1 MEEDEISCVCRWRNA
16 HQTRARIH
24 SLPDRPPPQYIQDA
38 AFSDQLL
45 SLSNMHLSFFHVFSL
60 CVFVCVRVCLYLTHI
75 VVVPLMKAL
84 CLQGEKKKN
93 LLVFPHDCQTITA
106 STRSP
111 SPVPGKVAG
120 LAGICIIVFRA
131 IVGGFGLLTQS
142 RRLATCPEQMN
153 SAFVQHAYLFLHSVI
168 SEQ

>member
-1 MEEDEISCVCRWRNA
+1 MCVCVC
-16 HQTRARIH
+16 T
-24 SLPDRPPPQYIQDA
+24 
-38 AFSDQLL
+38 
-45 SLSNMHLSFFHVFSL
+45 
-60 CVFVCVRVCLYLTHI
+60 CVFISHAYCSG
-75 VVVPLMKAL
+75 AL
-84 CLQGEKKKN
+84 NESTLPPGGKKKN